1 MSCVMGDPKT
11 VLEGSVKY
19 RDKKKWKSRWAVVSK
34 LSPVADCLHIQ
45 LYRDSKERCKNGPTK
60 ASLSLE
66 DFLGLETGFTLDKES
81 NTLAIICSELVV
93 VLAFDNRELLI
104 QWQVKIR
111 ANLVEEQQFLVQ
123 IAHVPPKSK
132 LPCGPCR
139 LHLQDYTFCLV
150 SGVPPRLLGTWPI
163 KELRRFGVVEGKF
176 CFEGG
181 SLCGK
186 GEGLHVLHTN
196 QCEEL
201 SQAMDLASKG
211 KLQGKRKTLSRKNS
225 MLETSTRMPLHK
237 RCHLDSSKGSD
248 HPTMSSGSEGSTCD
262 ACSEIL
268 RPSDDMMYS
277 SSACSMKAS
286 SCRIHYRWPSC
297 LSRWGQSS
305 TTTAS
310 DVDSVDTVSIILSD
324 FQGAPHSATMSKANG
339 HGQSLSCLCDSQ
351 GTWPFNQCSK
361 CGRQFYSRGSL
372 QNSKG
377 KTSPSPENTGND
389 DTSGFSPQWT
399 MDSLIGST
407 NCNQQ
412 SKKDPA
418 YQMMNPPSDR
428 ASLCSHASHSSSA
441 SASSESEYSVPKNF
455 MDTLY
460 DRPKNMQHAFNGFAN
475 CKPTETRR
483 ASTTEP
489 PVPCQGPTDTCIVCP
504 CHEPIK
510 DWMTTSMSPSQE
522 KLAGHQECACW
533 NKLSMSVRSE
543 VDIRMINGRKSA
555 SANAS
560 PNSSPKKTKYNT
572 GASTLRTMNNGVLDC
587 DFTCTCGKGDPYANY
602 AIPRSSAVV
611 SKDSTL
617 APGQSNGSKDT
628 KTHVPDPTEDYDVPK
643 KFTDMMSNCDMTQK
657 NSAMKSI
664 NNGPSCSCM
673 SACKIVQNIELFK
686 MASKHSYNHKHGPLN
701 PNTNDPLQMCACQ
714 RVMLWAGSLVP
725 CLGPQSATLDT
736 GWHCTKSLA
745 TDGANCS
752 RTWMNHTTAVCS
764 EPHRTT
770 EVVMKNGKLKH
781 VLRESSCDTTNAQTV
796 RNPLRPRA
804 STVSYSFS
812 NKHSDTSYTNYANI
826 EFPSN
831 KFEDKSLK
839 ASDDSLSLNYANI
852 EFAETLPLYE
862 NSNLVLS
869 RLETDDKKE
878 AVVPNKPPLP
888 PRCHMNASKKFSDS
902 MDKDEKCK
910 CKQVSSNPNR
920 SPKKIIDKQING
932 SAYEMMC
939 YEKAPT
945 HSQSDEDYLMMQP
958 LCIKEDKAS
967 PSKQILEKPDSTTSN
982 TTVSV
987 QNDEPETEI
996 RENLPLRPFMPY
1008 SYPIAEN
1015 TNSGVPEGISGDTMS
1030 RKNQLISED
1039 LHIRAMRS
1047 NSLSELKKKVLMRK
1061 RSSSVDG
1068 KNNGYQSKDSG
1079 VESVPASPVSSPK
1092 PSVSRKNSLFSKL
1105 NLRSKEKSM
1114 STNEIDLP
1122 LPLPNG
1128 QPCVLNSIHKNGHH
1142 RSADCLKPNEDF
1154 TNSDEDLNS
1163 DSSDFVL
1170 QKESYLVSSM
1180 KRSSSVPCRAGMPTV
1195 SISSPVRTNE
1205 TIMELNDLN
1214 KETSQ
1219 NVPEGTDDSQEPVQR
1234 KYSLDSHER
1243 SKQRVSNRARS
1254 NCDNIYS
1261 QECLDESDT
1270 VMEMQGVLRRNHL
1283 HTSDRGSATDNCR
1296 SNTSSCSSSDISD
1309 YMESLSFISRSS
1321 SSSSGSTSS
1330 ADYMRSEEL
1339 HAYMLRQIPRPPPK
1353 NAVPGSNNI
1362 MIPAIHQNRQ
1372 GSADM
1377 NGSDVANRSAKYRCL
1392 NDHYDSSSV
1401 GTSSGG
1407 SFQEN
1412 YCHGKDEPQVR
1423 PCTSIRCNRD
1433 SRSST
1438 SSTSSLSTSPSV
1450 TDYSSS
1456 TSSSPPCQTSLPPKP
1471 PFTKRKPEV
1480 KPDESA
1486 FAYPCAERDPKTK

>member
-1 MSCVMGDPKT
+1 MRRF
-11 VLEGSVKY
+11 L
-19 RDKKKWKSRWAVVSK
+19 
-34 LSPVADCLHIQ
+34 DCLHIQ

-123 IAHVPPKSK
+123 IAHVPSKSK

-139 LHLQDYTFCLV
+139 LHLQDHTFCLV

-163 KELRRFGVVEGKF
+163 KELRRFGVIEGKF

-186 GEGLHVLHTN
+186 GEGLHVLLTN

-211 KLQGKRKTLSRKNS
+211 KLLGKRKTLSRKNS
-225 MLETSTRMPLHK
+225 MLESSTRMPLHK
-237 RCHLDSSKGSD
+237 RCHLDSSKSSD
-248 HPTMSSGSEGSTCD
+248 HPLMSSGSEGSTCD

-268 RPSDDMMYS
+268 RSSDHCDHELMYS
-277 SSACSMKAS
+277 SSASSMKAS

-324 FQGAPHSATMSKANG
+324 FQGSSQAATMSKANG
-339 HGQSLSCLCDSQ
+339 HGQSLSCLCDTQ
-351 GTWPFNQCSK
+351 GTWPFNQCTK
-361 CGRQFYSRGSL
+361 CGRQFYSRASL
-372 QNSKG
+372 QSSRAKP
-377 KTSPSPENTGND
+377 TSSPDHAAHE
-389 DTSGFSPQWT
+389 DTNGFSPQWT

-407 NCNQQ
+407 PCSQQ
-412 SKKDPA
+412 SKKESA
-418 YQMMNPPSDR
+418 YQLMNPPSDR

-460 DRPKNMQHAFNGFAN
+460 DKPKNMQHALNGFAN
-475 CKPTETRR
+475 GAPSESRR
-483 ASTTEP
+483 TSATTDQL
-489 PVPCQGPTDTCIVCP
+489 VSNQSSADNCIVCP

-510 DWMTTSMSPSQE
+510 DWMTSSMSTSQE
-522 KLAGHQECACW
+522 KLVGHQECACW

-543 VDIRMINGRKSA
+543 VDIRMVNGRKSA
-555 SANAS
+555 SANPS
-560 PNSSPKKTKYNT
+560 PNSSPKKTKYNS
-572 GASTLRTMNNGVLDC
+572 GATTLKTTNNGVFDC
-587 DFTCTCGKGDPYANY
+587 DFTCTCGKADPYANY
-602 AIPRSSAVV
+602 AVPRSATML
-611 SKDSTL
+611 SKDVSS
-617 APGQSNGSKDT
+617 GHSNGSKDA
-628 KTHVPDPTEDYDVPK
+628 KMYVPDPTEDYDVPK

-657 NSAMKSI
+657 SSAMKSM

-686 MASKHSYNHKHGPLN
+686 MASKHSHSHKHGTLN
-701 PNTNDPLQMCACQ
+701 PTSGDPLQMCACQ

-725 CLGPQSATLDT
+725 CLGPQRSTLET
-736 GWHCTKSLA
+736 GWQCAKSLP
-745 TDGANCS
+745 TDGTGCS
-752 RTWMNHTTAVCS
+752 RTWFSHAAAVCS
-764 EPHRTT
+764 EPHRTA

-781 VLRESSCDTTNAQTV
+781 VLREASADLPCDTMRTQTM

-804 STVSYSFS
+804 STVSYSLS
-812 NKHSDTSYTNYANI
+812 AKQMDTSETNYANI
-826 EFPSN
+826 EFPANSEG
-831 KFEDKSLK
+831 KLVKV
-839 ASDDSLSLNYANI
+839 SDDNSTVNYANI
-852 EFAETLPLYE
+852 EFTETLPLYE
-862 NSNLVLS
+862 NSNMVLS

-878 AVVPNKPPLP
+878 PIVPNKPPLP
-888 PRCHMNASKKFSDS
+888 PRCHMNASKKFSES
-902 MDKDEKCK
+902 MDRDDKCK
-910 CKQVSSNPNR
+910 CKQVSVNR
-920 SPKKIIDKQING
+920 SPKKTADRKMNG

-939 YEKAPT
+939 YQKNPAYNQ
-945 HSQSDEDYLMMQP
+945 HDEDYLMMQP
-958 LCIKEDKAS
+958 LCMKDEKSSS
-967 PSKQILEKPDSTTSN
+967 PSKQITEN
-982 TTVSV
+982 TESSKVSSIPV
-987 QNDEPETEI
+987 QNGESEVEVQ
-996 RENLPLRPFMPY
+996 EKLPLRPFMPY
-1008 SYPIAEN
+1008 SYPVAE
-1015 TNSGVPEGISGDTMS
+1015 TESGVLENVSPDPMS

-1039 LHIRAMRS
+1039 LHLRAMRS

-1079 VESVPASPVSSPK
+1079 VESVPASPVGSPR
-1092 PSVSRKNSLFSKL
+1092 PSVTRKNSLFSKL
-1105 NLRSKEKSM
+1105 SLRSKEKSM

-1122 LPLPNG
+1122 LPMPNG
-1128 QPCVLNSIHKNGHH
+1128 HTCTLSNSHKNGHH
-1142 RSADCLKPNEDF
+1142 RSADCLKLNEEF

-1170 QKESYLVSSM
+1170 QKESCSVSSM
-1180 KRSSSVPCRAGMPTV
+1180 KRSSSVPFRAAMPTV
-1195 SISSPVRTNE
+1195 SISSPVRANG

-1214 KETSQ
+1214 KDASQ
-1219 NVPEGTDDSQEPVQR
+1219 SVPEENEDSQEPVQR

-1243 SKQRVSNRARS
+1243 SKQRVSLRTGS

-1270 VMEMQGVLRRNHL
+1270 VMEMQGVLRRNHVHPL
-1283 HTSDRGSATDNCR
+1283 DRGSGVENYR

-1330 ADYMRSEEL
+1330 ADYMRSEDL
-1339 HAYMLRQIPRPPPK
+1339 YGLRPLPRPPPK
-1353 NAVPGSNNI
+1353 NITTGSSNIAIPG
-1362 MIPAIHQNRQ
+1362 IHHSRHC
-1372 GSADM
+1372 S
-1377 NGSDVANRSAKYRCL
+1377 SDVNGLDMASRSARYRSV
-1392 NDHYDSSSV
+1392 NDPCDTSSV

-1407 SFQEN
+1407 SFQDTTYYQVKE
-1412 YCHGKDEPQVR
+1412 EPNVR

-1456 TSSSPPCQTSLPPKP
+1456 TSSSPPCQNNLSTKQV
-1471 PFTKRKPEV
+1471 FCKRKPAEV
-1480 KPDESA
+1480 KAEEPVTA
-1486 FAYPCAERDPKTK
+1486 FAYPSTEKETNKSK